1 MRVKLKELGE
11 VITGNTPSKM
21 ILDYWDSDDISF
33 VKPDIISDSGI
44 TTIVESSEYLSEKA
58 REKARIVSENAIFV
72 TCIGSIGKI
81 WIAGP

>member
-33 VKPDIISDSGI
+33 VKPDIISDNGI

-58 REKARIVSENAIFV
+58 REKAQMEYSVDAMMNKLID
-72 TCIGSIGKI
+72 C
-81 WIAGP
+81 WIN